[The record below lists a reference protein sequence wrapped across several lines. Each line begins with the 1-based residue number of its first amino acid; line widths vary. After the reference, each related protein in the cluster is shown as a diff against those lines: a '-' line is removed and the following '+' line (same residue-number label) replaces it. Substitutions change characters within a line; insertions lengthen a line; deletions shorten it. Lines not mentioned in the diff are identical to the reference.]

1 MANELTSVRI
11 ERGTAYE
18 NIVPFVECDPPVET
32 KLTDEHI
39 STLTEM
45 GFKIINLEE
54 DLVEDQSEVVT
65 DEVIDEPV
73 TDEVIDEPVTDEET
87 IDEPV
92 DEPVAEVVTESEA
105 DVEVVI
111 TEEDLAEVD
120 KIGTWKELEEFVTE
134 KLHTTTQELGISKD
148 DGYILKN
155 AKLFLEEYLT

>member
-18 NIVPFVECDPPVET
+18 DIVPFVECDPPVET

-54 DLVEDQSEVVT
+54 DLVEEQLEEQADEVV
-65 DEVIDEPV
+65 DEPV
-73 TDEVIDEPVTDEET
+73 TDEVVVDEPVTDEVV
-87 IDEPV
+87 V
-92 DEPVAEVVTESEA
+92 DEPEA

-148 DGYILKN
+148 DGYILKD